1 MFVTVPLSLSLSPLT
16 LQKMCQLVRLCK
28 RQRRCQIT
36 SSALKRLNKPLESRT
51 RLSFEELRDYDIGSG
66 TSRLRQLYYTAH
78 CCADDFGIR
87 SWTLHYQEYSKMAC
101 RAVNIAMDSKQSV
114 QTAVVDNRAI
124 LDHIAQYLDN
134 DVQEWIST
142 SLAEQ

>member
-1 MFVTVPLSLSLSPLT
+1 
-16 LQKMCQLVRLCK
+16 
-28 RQRRCQIT
+28 
-36 SSALKRLNKPLESRT
+36 
-51 RLSFEELRDYDIGSG
+51 
-66 TSRLRQLYYTAH
+66 
-78 CCADDFGIR
+78 
-87 SWTLHYQEYSKMAC
+87 MAC

-124 LDHIAQYLDN
+124 LDHIAQYIDN